1 MSAPLPLIIVSG
13 PSGSGK
19 STVID
24 RVLAQGD
31 LPLHLSV
38 SATTRPAR
46 AGERDGVHY
55 HFWQEARFEAQI
67 QAGAFLEWAQVHG
80 FYYGTLRREVEPYR
94 RQGRL
99 VILDID
105 VQGAAQVR
113 KRCADVVAVFLKSP
127 SLAVDERRLRDRGT
141 EDEASIQRRLAAAQR
156 ELASAGEY
164 DYQIV
169 NDDLEQT
176 IKQFRAILK
185 RYLKRDSNAG

>member
-1 MSAPLPLIIVSG
+1 MNALLPLIIVSG

-19 STVID
+19 STVIA
-24 RVLAQGD
+24 RVLADGD
-31 LPLHLSV
+31 LPLRLSV
-38 SATTRPAR
+38 SATTRAPR
-46 AGERDGVHY
+46 PGEVDGVAY
-55 HFWQEARFEAQI
+55 YFWTKERFEEELKN
-67 QAGAFLEWAQVHG
+67 GAFLEWASVHG
-80 FYYGTLRREVEPYR
+80 SYYGTLWSEVEPQR
-94 RQGRL
+94 RAGKL

-113 KRCADVVAVFLKSP
+113 QRCADVVTVFLKSP
-127 SLAVDERRLRDRGT
+127 SLEVDERRLRDRGT

-169 NDDLEQT
+169 NEDLEQT
-176 IKQFRAILK
+176 VQQFRAILK

>member
-1 MSAPLPLIIVSG
+1 MKTPPPLIIVSG

-19 STVID
+19 STVIA
-24 RVLAQGD
+24 RVLADGD
-31 LPLHLSV
+31 LPLRLSV
-38 SATTRPAR
+38 SATTRAPR
-46 AGERDGVHY
+46 PGEVDGVAY
-55 HFWQEARFEAQI
+55 YFWSKERFEEELQK
-67 QAGAFLEWAQVHG
+67 GAFLEWASVHG
-80 FYYGTLRREVEPYR
+80 SYYGTLLSEVDPYR
-94 RQGRL
+94 RLGKL